1 MLARRTV
8 QDYMLTKKPKVFEP
22 VVRIQAAKT
31 AKMEWYRQG
40 ALRKRANVRR
50 YSYNHIVR

>member
-8 QDYMLTKKPKVFEP
+8 QDYMLTKKPGVFEP

-50 YSYNHIVR
+50 YSYNRIVR